1 MRRVADAI
9 QSLPVANEN
18 TSRRPVLHPAQ
29 TKTAACAAHWR
40 TESPDYDQQSTQ
52 VVAQVHTILPARYR
66 SPARM
71 RALPRQRDRAIVATA
86 EIHLQRPAQPKTAD
100 SVKDQGLD

>member
-1 MRRVADAI
+1 
-9 QSLPVANEN
+9 
-18 TSRRPVLHPAQ
+18 
-29 TKTAACAAHWR
+29 
-40 TESPDYDQQSTQ
+40 
-52 VVAQVHTILPARYR
+52 
-66 SPARM
+66 M